1 MQDGGALARI
11 ETVAAEAAERSPVPT
26 PPPRPLSPLNGRAK
40 AAIVVRLLLKE
51 GADLPLE
58 DLPEDLQAILTQQIG
73 RMGLVDRD
81 TLAAV
86 VHEFAEALDGVALTF
101 PGTLAGAV
109 SELEGWISAQT
120 AARLRKEAGIR
131 AAGDPWARLRAVPV
145 DDLADIVQSESVEV
159 AAVLLSKLDT
169 ARAAELLG
177 RLPGPLARRIAF
189 AVSRTGNV
197 TPQTVE
203 RIGIAL
209 AGQLENRPQRA
220 FEDEPGKRIGE
231 ILNLSTSSTRNE
243 LLDALEQTDADFAS
257 SVRKAIFTFAHIPA
271 RLDPRDVPKV
281 VRAVDPDDLVKAIA
295 FAGEGEN
302 REAAEFLLSNISSR
316 MADNLREE
324 AAEKGTV
331 QAREGEAALAAVAAA
346 IRDLRQSGEIALRSN
361 EADAEE
367 A

>member
-1 MQDGGALARI
+1 MAQTPARPIPALD
-11 ETVAAEAAERSPVPT
+11 
-26 PPPRPLSPLNGRAK
+26 GRAK
-40 AAIVVRLLLKE
+40 AAIVVHLLLKE

-58 DLPEDLQAILTQQIG
+58 ELPEDLQAILTQQIG
-73 RMGLVDRD
+73 RMGLVDRE

-86 VHEFAEALDGVALTF
+86 VQEFAEALDGVALAF

-109 SELEGWISAQT
+109 SELEGKISAQT

-131 AAGDPWARLRAVPV
+131 AAGDPWARLRSVPV
-145 DDLADIVQSESVEV
+145 EDLLPLVERESIEV

-177 RLPGPLARRIAF
+177 RLPGPLARKIAF
-189 AVSRTGNV
+189 AVSRTGDV

-209 AGQLENRPQRA
+209 VGQLENRPKRA

-231 ILNLSTSSTRNE
+231 ILNLSSASTREE
-243 LLDALEQTDADFAS
+243 LLDALEQTDAEFAS

-271 RLDPRDVPKV
+271 RLDPRDAPKV
-281 VRAVDPDDLVKAIA
+281 VRATEPEDLVTAIA
-295 FAGEGEN
+295 FASEGEN
-302 REAAEFLLSNISSR
+302 REAVEFLLSNISSR

-324 AAEKGTV
+324 AAERGKVKTR
-331 QAREGEAALAAVAAA
+331 AGEAALTAVVAA
-346 IRDLRQSGEIALRSN
+346 IRNLQDEGEIVLRSDQED
-361 EADAEE
+361 EAD
-367 A
+367 